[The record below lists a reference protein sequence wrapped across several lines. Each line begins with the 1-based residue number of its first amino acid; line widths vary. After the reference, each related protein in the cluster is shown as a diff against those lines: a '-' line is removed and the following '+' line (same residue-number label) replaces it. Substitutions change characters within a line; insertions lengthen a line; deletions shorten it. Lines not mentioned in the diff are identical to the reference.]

1 MVEAP
6 LQTPRET
13 QVSISGAGEAAVL
26 DRSHCLCQE
35 DMEKPQREFSM
46 WPTPPA
52 RPLII
57 LRTARL
63 GPRRSHLGAAGS
75 CWPQQNFQLRPF
87 RGCPGQLSWPG
98 KLLTVPILNTSVMVY
113 GP

>member
-13 QVSISGAGEAAVL
+13 QVSISGAGGAAVL
-26 DRSHCLCQE
+26 DRSHSLCQE
-35 DMEKPQREFSM
+35 DMEKPQRELMATSLTCFSM

-63 GPRRSHLGAAGS
+63 GPRRSHLGAAVS
-75 CWPQQNFQLRPF
+75 CWWQQNF
-87 RGCPGQLSWPG
+87 
-98 KLLTVPILNTSVMVY
+98 
-113 GP
+113 

>member
-13 QVSISGAGEAAVL
+13 QVSISGAGGAAGAAVL
-26 DRSHCLCQE
+26 DRSHSLCQE
-35 DMEKPQREFSM
+35 DMEKPQRELMATSLTCFSM

-63 GPRRSHLGAAGS
+63 GPRRSHLEAAVS
-75 CWPQQNFQLRPF
+75 CWSQQNF
-87 RGCPGQLSWPG
+87 
-98 KLLTVPILNTSVMVY
+98 
-113 GP
+113 